1 MAHRRRDF
9 GELRS
14 GAHIG
19 AVSFTT
25 ETRRH
30 RELRDK
36 DRRMLTAEKS
46 AEIFDRIR
54 KLSSAD
60 EVEVLFSGGRFALTR
75 FANNTIHQNVA
86 EENAIVSVRTVFD
99 GKTARA
105 TTNQFDDG
113 SLRSVVRASEDLA
126 KLQQSDPDLLP
137 MPDAREAD
145 GSGADKSGMGEAPGP
160 TQSPSRYFARTAA
173 ITPEM
178 RAEGVKKIVTL
189 AEQHKLTTAGVF
201 SSGESSEGIFNSHG
215 LSRWHTQTSAE
226 ISVTMLAGDSSG
238 WQKANSPD
246 VANLDPLTL
255 AETAAKKAIESAH
268 PQEVPSGKY
277 TVILEPAAVLDIVG
291 FMFWDYSGMAVL
303 DQRSFLTG
311 RIGTK
316 LFGENITIW
325 DDMAHRLQSGSPFDG
340 EGVRRQRVELVEN
353 GVVKRLVYARA
364 TAERM
369 NRSEHKDNVGPIA
382 ATGHGFPLP
391 NEIGEMP
398 LNIVF
403 APPRDPRSVE
413 EMIASTERGIL
424 VTRLWYIREV
434 DPYEKIVT
442 GMTRDG
448 TFYVEGGRVQYGVR
462 NFRFNESL
470 ISMLSNVE
478 TMSVPVRASGE
489 ESFDMVVPAMKVREF
504 NFTEVTKF

>member
-1 MAHRRRDF
+1 
-9 GELRS
+9 
-14 GAHIG
+14 
-19 AVSFTT
+19 
-25 ETRRH
+25 
-30 RELRDK
+30 
-36 DRRMLTAEKS
+36 MLTLDQAAET
-46 AEIFDRIR
+46 FDRIR

-75 FANNTIHQNVA
+75 FANNIIHQNVA
-86 EENAIVSVRTVFD
+86 EENAIVSVRSVFD

-105 TTNQFDDG
+105 TTNKLDDQ
-113 SLRSVVRASEDLA
+113 SLRSVVQASENLA
-126 KLQQSDPDLLP
+126 KVQQRDPDLLP
-137 MPDAREAD
+137 LPDIRDADGSVD
-145 GSGADKSGMGEAPGP
+145 GSGAGEATVSPQP
-160 TQSPSRYFARTAA
+160 SPSRYFGRTAA
-173 ITPEM
+173 ITPEI
-178 RAEGVKKIVTL
+178 RADEVKKIVRL

-201 SSGESSEGIFNSHG
+201 SSGESSEGIFNSRG

-226 ISVTMLAGDSSG
+226 ISVTMLAEDSSG

-246 VANLDPLTL
+246 VNNLDPLRL
-255 AETAAKKAIESAH
+255 AETAAKKAIESAR
-268 PQEVPSGKY
+268 PREVPAGKY
-277 TVILEPAAVLDIVG
+277 TVILEPAAVLDMVG
-291 FMFWDYSGMAVL
+291 FMFSDYSGMAVL
-303 DQRSFLTG
+303 DQRSFLNG

-325 DDMAHRLQSGSPFDG
+325 DDVAHPLQSGSPFDG
-340 EGVRRQRVELVEN
+340 EGVRRHKVDLVEN
-353 GVVKRLVYARA
+353 GVVNRLVYARA

-369 NRSEHKDNVGPIA
+369 ARSEHKDKVGPIA

-403 APPRDPRSVE
+403 ATPRDPRSVQ

-448 TFYVEGGRVQYGVR
+448 TFYVENGRVRYGVR

-478 TMSVPVRASGE
+478 AMSVPMRASGE
-489 ESFDMVVPAMKVREF
+489 ESFDMVVPAMKIREF